1 MGCCCEEKNDVKLHN
16 RRCTKRP
23 LRPMVHVPLM
33 APLVPWLTKRK
44 RPPPALTNT
53 QLSLLLDEA
62 KDWTTLPSSVL
73 AFNTNPL
80 CSDTIWMGEILGGL
94 IHPSSCW
101 SSRRRTLLF
110 GTTEVHVAP
119 TSIVTMTQHFIFEVV
134 KSRSA
139 PFVAYGRRF
148 WVHQLVGQ
156 VGLASR
162 LAILGPT
169 DDRAMQNENPVG
181 RNCP

>member
-1 MGCCCEEKNDVKLHN
+1 
-16 RRCTKRP
+16 
-23 LRPMVHVPLM
+23 
-33 APLVPWLTKRK
+33 
-44 RPPPALTNT
+44 
-53 QLSLLLDEA
+53 
-62 KDWTTLPSSVL
+62 
-73 AFNTNPL
+73 
-80 CSDTIWMGEILGGL
+80 
-94 IHPSSCW
+94 
-101 SSRRRTLLF
+101 
-110 GTTEVHVAP
+110 
-119 TSIVTMTQHFIFEVV
+119 MTQHFIFEVV